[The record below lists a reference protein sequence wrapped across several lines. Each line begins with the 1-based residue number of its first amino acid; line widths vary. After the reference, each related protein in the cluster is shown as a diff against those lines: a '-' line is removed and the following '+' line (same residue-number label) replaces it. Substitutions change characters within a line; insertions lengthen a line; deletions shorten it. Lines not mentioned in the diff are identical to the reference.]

1 MNIGSLIAT
10 LGVNTVGLYQA
21 EKKMQEFEATANAT
35 FTRIEASSK
44 RLGASFKTIGSN
56 LNRYVTLPIV
66 ALGAGSFITFKKF
79 EYELAK
85 INGLVGV
92 AKDKVDVWE
101 KQILKLGPVVGE
113 GPTKLAKAMFFIT
126 SAGLRGQHA
135 MNVLKYSAE
144 AAQAGLGD
152 VKTVADLATSA
163 MNAYGAA
170 NLKAKQAVSTLVATV
185 REGKAEPQEL
195 AASMGMVL
203 PIASAMGVKFNQV
216 GAAMA
221 AMTRTGT
228 HASTAA
234 MELRQILAAFL
245 KPTTKSEQVLE
256 SMGTSF
262 AKVQNGF
269 KEMGTSAEHFREVIK
284 DKGLLAALLELRKL
298 SEKYGTTIM
307 SKVFPNI
314 RALTG
319 VLSLVGSNLQN
330 TIGIFKRMSDNTGT
344 LDRAFA
350 AVANTVQHKWNVAVA
365 GMQTALTKLGQVTSK
380 ALIPIIT
387 KFSKLIQS
395 IANWF
400 TGLSA
405 STQHFIIIAVGITAV
420 LGPIL
425 TVLGFLTT
433 SVLPGLLMI
442 GSKLVKMFDALKLA
456 ILTDPLTAWIA
467 VAGIAATVIYT
478 FWNNTKKASIAQKS
492 LNDEFERAKNLT
504 EATNSL
510 KSYVNVLSSM
520 NKEQILALKNKIVTQ
535 IKKETN
541 LHIKEL
547 AVRKE
552 ALQKVADYEK
562 KLDSER
568 YNRIVYT
575 TDKIQKQ
582 VVKTQQET
590 SNKQKQIEIKTY
602 NQRIKE
608 LQDFLKKV
616 DERLKDFHKTPKTIT
631 IHGAVLDVAQGKI
644 YDQLQ
649 QKLKILTNTEKAYG
663 NQVNLTKQRINAYKD
678 AIGSLLQSGIEPNNR
693 ILQELISKQK
703 QLIKQY
709 EESTSPLNVLSI
721 QLAHI
726 NAISILL
733 GKGFDST
740 QLKLQLF
747 NNALEQGIKTGQL
760 TAASYKYLKEQIKQL
775 QAQLQSQDIGKIFAN
790 IPEQLKLAKRN
801 VKLFGNSFNFVNA
814 QIQIYSNAL
823 QQLENYKG
831 IFTPQQI
838 TLIKQYSEKL
848 SQLQGT
854 MKQYNQTTAM
864 INQMSSAFNSLG
876 ASIGGMAGSWLQ
888 WIANVLN
895 KLPVIIRMIKLLGL
909 MHKAA
914 ALQTTLHTAATMG
927 NTAANIANAASAN
940 VQSAADSG
948 AAVSKAVKSGAGQP
962 FPMNLI
968 AIVMGVAAV
977 IAALSSIPKAKAKA
991 RMANGGIV
999 PDGFSNDSFPAMLQ
1013 SREVVIPL
1021 KKLPELL
1028 NLNKNTGTKEV
1039 VLHIQ
1044 GRELVGVL
1052 KEEDLFMENF

>member
-21 EKKMQEFEATANAT
+21 ETKMQEFEATANAT

-66 ALGAGSFITFKKF
+66 ALGTGSFITFKKF

-92 AKDKVDVWE
+92 SKDKVNVWE
-101 KQILKLGPVVGE
+101 KQILKLGPIVGE

-135 MNVLKYSAE
+135 MNVLKYSSE

-195 AASMGMVL
+195 ASSMGMVL

-228 HASTAA
+228 SASTSA
-234 MELRQILAAFL
+234 MQLRQILAAFL
-245 KPTTKSEQVLE
+245 KPTTKSEQILE

-262 AKVQNGF
+262 VKVQNGF
-269 KEMGTSAEHFREVIK
+269 KEMGTSAEHFREIIK
-284 DKGLLAALLELRKL
+284 DRGLLAALLELKKL
-298 SEKYGTTIM
+298 SEKYGTTVM

-319 VLSLVGSNLQN
+319 VLSLVGSNLQS

-344 LDRAFA
+344 LDKAFA
-350 AVANTVQHKWNVAVA
+350 AVANTVQHRWNVAVA
-365 GMQTALTKLGQVTSK
+365 GMETALTKLGQVTSK
-380 ALIPIIT
+380 ALIPIIS
-387 KFSKLIQS
+387 KFSKIIQS
-395 IANWF
+395 VANWF
-400 TGLSA
+400 TSLSA
-405 STQHFIIIAVGITAV
+405 STQHFIIIAAGITAV

-425 TVLGFLTT
+425 TILGFLAT

-442 GSKLVKMFDALKLA
+442 GGKLIRMFNMLKLA
-456 ILTDPLTAWIA
+456 LLTDPLTAWIA
-467 VAGIAATVIYT
+467 VAGVAATVIYT
-478 FWNNTKKASIAQKS
+478 FWKNTQKATKAQEN
-492 LNDEFERAKNLT
+492 LNKQFKEAKNLT
-504 EATNSL
+504 QATNNL
-510 KSYVNVLSSM
+510 KAYINVLSTM
-520 NKEQILALKNKIVTQ
+520 NKQQMVDLASKIEMQ
-535 IKKETN
+535 IKKEN
-541 LHIKEL
+541 DAYVKGIVNKKQNNKLMHQLEDL
-547 AVRKE
+547 AVKNYKRQQDAKFGI
-552 ALQKVADYEK
+552 LKINDK
-562 KLDSER
+562 K
-568 YNRIVYT
+568 
-575 TDKIQKQ
+575 
-582 VVKTQQET
+582 
-590 SNKQKQIEIKTY
+590 IKTE
-602 NQRIKE
+602 QIKTH
-608 LQDFLKKV
+608 K
-616 DERLKDFHKTPKTIT
+616 ERLQELYKYLETVKKAIKNFKEPSLKTVT

-663 NQVNLTKQRINAYKD
+663 NQVNLTKQRIDAYKN
-678 AIGSLLQSGIEPNNR
+678 AIGSLLQSGIDPNNK

-703 QLIKQY
+703 QLVEQY
-709 EESTSPLNVLSI
+709 NQSITPLHLLSI

-726 NAISILL
+726 NAISLLL

-747 NNALEQGIKTGQL
+747 NNTLQQGIKTGNL

-775 QAQLQSQDIGKIFAN
+775 QDQLQSQNVTKIFAGV
-790 IPEQLKLAKRN
+790 PEQLKLAERN
-801 VKLFGNSFNFVNA
+801 VKLFGSSFNYVNA

-823 QQLENYKG
+823 QQLQSYKG
-831 IFTPQQI
+831 VFTPQQI
-838 TLIKQYSEKL
+838 ALIKQYSTQLE
-848 SQLQGT
+848 QLQGT

-864 INQMSSAFNSLG
+864 INQMSSAFSSLG
-876 ASIGGMAGSWLQ
+876 ASIGGMAGNWLQ

-895 KLPVIIRMIKLLGL
+895 KLPVIIRMIQLLGL
-909 MHKAA
+909 VHKTAT
-914 ALQTTLHTAATMG
+914 LQTAMHTAATIT
-927 NTAANIANAASAN
+927 NTAANVANAASAN
-940 VQSAADSG
+940 IQSAADSG

-977 IAALSSIPKAKAKA
+977 LAALSSIPKAKAKA
-991 RMANGGIV
+991 RMANGGII

-1013 SREVVIPL
+1013 SKEVVIPL

-1028 NLNKNTGTKEV
+1028 NINRDTKTKEIT
-1039 VLHIQ
+1039 LHIQ

-1052 KEEDLFMENF
+1052 KEEDLFMGNF